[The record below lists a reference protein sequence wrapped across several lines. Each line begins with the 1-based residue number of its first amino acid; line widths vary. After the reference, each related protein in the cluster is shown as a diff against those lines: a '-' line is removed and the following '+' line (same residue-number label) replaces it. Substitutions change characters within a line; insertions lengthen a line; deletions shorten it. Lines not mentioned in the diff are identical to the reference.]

1 MISKTHLIIK
11 GKIVCSAPVKDPT
24 KVKTVEWDEFE
35 RLAKHEWQVC
45 KKCYIVFTRQRKFIK
60 VLDSLKECFYQFEG
74 CTGEATMTFRHNRV
88 KARCCESC
96 GEKRRIKEE
105 LKSLEHPWRTARAQ
119 WSGMPDVEEYLGKR
133 VQTKAEEEVYV
144 PV

>member
-1 MISKTHLIIK
+1 
-11 GKIVCSAPVKDPT
+11 
-24 KVKTVEWDEFE
+24 
-35 RLAKHEWQVC
+35 
-45 KKCYIVFTRQRKFIK
+45 
-60 VLDSLKECFYQFEG
+60 
-74 CTGEATMTFRHNRV
+74 MTFRHNRV